1 MKIIISLF
9 IDSFVGD
16 FVENKVINFGT
27 KSRAL
32 SGNLQQLLP
41 LLLLLAMFLICFW
54 FVKLFDPCD

>member
-41 LLLLLAMFLICFW
+41 LLLLLAMFLICF
-54 FVKLFDPCD
+54 